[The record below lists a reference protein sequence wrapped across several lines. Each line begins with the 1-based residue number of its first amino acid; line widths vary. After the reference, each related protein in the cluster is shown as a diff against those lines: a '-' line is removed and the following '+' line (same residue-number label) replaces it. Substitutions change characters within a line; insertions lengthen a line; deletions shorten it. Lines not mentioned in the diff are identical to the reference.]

1 MIDLNFQ
8 FASELRKNGW
18 TGGPTLFSQTPSCDS
33 DAPRQVDALRILCPD
48 WSRIGERA
56 TSTASVTRRGNMETA
71 EPNDGSQKEDIYFFL
86 GRIFSQSHRLG
97 TFSGF
102 LPNFGGM
109 FGTVFE
115 KTPNGWDLRRPTL
128 AQNIGSNT
136 NKHIGLSHLGMSMQ
150 ELVSIFGIRQYSSA
164 VISCSSN
171 HLLR

>member
-1 MIDLNFQ
+1 MDWWTDLIFTDAQ
-8 FASELRKNGW
+8 LRFRRPAAGW
-18 TGGPTLFSQTPSCDS
+18 CVANPLPWLVQDWWARDLYCQR
-33 DAPRQVDALRILCPD
+33 DATWEHGDCRTQR
-48 WSRIGERA
+48 WKSK
-56 TSTASVTRRGNMETA
+56 RGY
-71 EPNDGSQKEDIYFFL
+71 IFFL